1 MTLVV
6 TGATGQLGR
15 HVIGAL
21 LGRGARA
28 EDIVAT
34 GRDTARIADLA
45 DAGVQVRYADYD
57 EPESLRRAL
66 TGADRLL
73 LISGTQVGAR
83 VAQHQNVIDAAGQ
96 ARVELLAYTSIAKA
110 DHSSV
115 PLAAD
120 HQATERALA
129 DAGLPHTLLRNS
141 WYLENYTAQLP
152 VYVERGMMLGSAG
165 DGRISAATRADYAEA
180 AAAVLLGDD
189 HAGKVYELGGDEGF
203 TLAELAAEV
212 SRVTGRK
219 VEYRDL
225 PVADYAQALVTA
237 GLPEPFARSLA
248 DSDLGVARGDLHIT
262 SGDLARLI
270 GRPTVSMP
278 QAIQEAAAAA
288 GLAAGGAV

>member
-15 HVIGAL
+15 LVVGAL

-28 EDIVAT
+28 EAIVAT

-45 DAGVQVRYADYD
+45 DLGVQVRYADYD
-57 EPESLRRAL
+57 EPESLSQAFAD
-66 TGADRLL
+66 ADRLL
-73 LISGTQVGAR
+73 LISGSEVGKR
-83 VAQHQNVIDAAGQ
+83 ETQHQNVIDAAKQ
-96 ARVELLAYTSIAKA
+96 AGVELLAYTSIANA

-115 PLAAD
+115 PLAAE

-129 DAGLPHTLLRNS
+129 DSGLPHTLLRNS

-152 VYVERGMMLGSAG
+152 SYVEHGAVLGSAG

-180 AAAVLLGDD
+180 AAAVLVGGD
-189 HAGKVYELGGDEGF
+189 HAGSVYELGGDESF
-203 TLAELAAEV
+203 TLAELAAQV
-212 SRVTGRK
+212 SMATGRK

-225 PVADYAQALVTA
+225 PVADYAQALVAA

-248 DSDLGVARGDLHIT
+248 DSDLGVARGDLLVT
-262 SGDLARLI
+262 TGDLARLI
-270 GRPTVSMP
+270 GRPTRSMP
-278 QAIQEAAAAA
+278 QAVHEAAAAA
-288 GLAAGGAV
+288 GLAV

>member
-15 HVIGAL
+15 LVVGAL

-28 EDIVAT
+28 EAIVAT

-45 DAGVQVRYADYD
+45 DLGVQVRYADYD
-57 EPESLRRAL
+57 EPESLSQAFAD
-66 TGADRLL
+66 ADRLL
-73 LISGTQVGAR
+73 LISGSEVGKR
-83 VAQHQNVIDAAGQ
+83 ETQHQNVIDAAKQ
-96 ARVELLAYTSIAKA
+96 AGVELLAYTSIANA

-115 PLAAD
+115 PLAAE

-129 DAGLPHTLLRNS
+129 DSGLPHTLLRNS

-152 VYVERGMMLGSAG
+152 SYVEHGAVLGSAG

-180 AAAVLLGDD
+180 AAAVLVGGD
-189 HAGKVYELGGDEGF
+189 HAGSVYELGGDESF
-203 TLAELAAEV
+203 TLAELAAQV
-212 SRVTGRK
+212 SMATGRK

-225 PVADYAQALVTA
+225 PVADYAQALVAA

-248 DSDLGVARGDLHIT
+248 DSDLGVARGDLHVT
-262 SGDLARLI
+262 TGDLARLI
-270 GRPTVSMP
+270 GRPTRSMP
-278 QAIQEAAAAA
+278 QAVHEAAAVA
-288 GLAAGGAV
+288 GLAV